1 MWDEGGVCG
10 IRGIVCGMMG
20 GVCETN
26 GTFNPRASLVTFC
39 NVMELMMLDVAAVGS
54 SNDN

>member
-1 MWDEGGVCG
+1 
-10 IRGIVCGMMG
+10 MG
-20 GVCETN
+20 QMENSTHV
-26 GTFNPRASLVTFC
+26 PPQRMSVTFC